1 MRDLINIITGAL
13 TESRGLGARRPGE
26 EFVSTSN
33 PEQKIYVDS
42 VTFFPEGGTEYP
54 SYEEMVASLKDVV
67 HNIPNAYVDLIGQFK
82 ASDRAFG
89 VAIFTQGEGQPR
101 LAFVKPYRQ
110 VKLDP
115 TQNGWDN
122 QTGIPGFRYNSKAAA
137 KTQAGMT
144 PQDILT
150 QESDLTPQDIIE
162 QIAAKFG
169 SNSPLV
175 KAAQYVAG
183 GNQLPYVMP
192 VPAGMSFTAFR
203 DYFCELLHPIALQ
216 TGVYTG
222 NAGEAAMAF
231 LGSDSFQGT
240 SINFGTDKTEG
251 LSDSILI
258 AEDGKRI
265 KVSSKGAKGA
275 QASAKNL
282 LDAANELSA
291 TNSKLANKHKEVI
304 DLIKDIVANGQAG
317 APLVLGV
324 KYGIISAEDASDIQ
338 NFKKLP
344 PTTLAAADKMGISKK
359 LKALIAERNTDN
371 PDNVNLYFHALAAV
385 AHKAAEY
392 VNDNTNFSQAAGEI
406 LNNGALIQVYTKA
419 SEKGNQWILE
429 SFNSVWPSKTVT
441 GVKFSAS
448 KTYYST
454 GIKGNFTFKI
464 LTNGAKDTPDER
476 QDIEAIK
483 STTKEPESVATQT
496 HGTKLTARK
505 GGVEKSSGDIGRA
518 RRPDVK
524 ESKIRQR
531 R

>member
-1 MRDLINIITGAL
+1 MRDLINIVSGAIF
-13 TESRGLGARRPGE
+13 ESRGLGARRAGE
-26 EFVSTSN
+26 EFVSVDN
-33 PEQKIYVDS
+33 PEQKIYVNS
-42 VTFFPEGGTEYP
+42 VTFYPEGAQEYP
-54 SYEEMVASLKDVV
+54 SYEEMVAALKELV
-67 HNIPNAYVDLIGQFK
+67 HNIPNAYIDLIGQFK
-82 ASDRAFG
+82 QTDRAFG
-89 VAIFTQGEGQPR
+89 VAVFDQSEGMPR
-101 LAFVKPYRQ
+101 LVFVKPYRQ
-110 VKLDP
+110 IKLDP
-115 TQNGWDN
+115 TQNQWDN
-122 QTGIPGFRYNSKAAA
+122 QKGIPGYRYNSKAAA

-192 VPAGMSFTAFR
+192 TPQGMSFTAFR

-258 AEDGKRI
+258 AQDGKKI

-291 TNSKLANKHKEVI
+291 TNSKLAKKHSEVI
-304 DLIKDIVANGQAG
+304 DLIKDIVKNGQAG

-324 KYGIISAEDASDIQ
+324 KYGIISAEDATDIQ

-344 PTTLAAADKMGISKK
+344 PTTIAAAEKMGISKK
-359 LKALIAERNTDN
+359 LKTLIKERNTDN
-371 PDNVNLYFHALAAV
+371 PDNVNLYFHAIAAV
-385 AHKAAEY
+385 AHKAAEH
-392 VNDNTNFSQAAGEI
+392 VNDSTNFSQAAGEI

-419 SEKGNQWILE
+419 TEKGNQWILE

-476 QDIEAIK
+476 QDVEAMPSK
-483 STTKEPESVATQT
+483 TKEPEKVATQT
-496 HGTKLTARK
+496 HGTKLTARS
-505 GGVEKSSGDIGRA
+505 GGVEAGEKGAGRA
-518 RRPDVK
+518 KRADVK
-524 ESKIRQR
+524 ESNLRPR